1 MALIHGASR
10 RKPRSID
17 VRQGDPIMKQLLAAL
32 GTTMCLTSLAHG
44 GVILHNVTQ
53 RKGASTTES
62 EGVMYVQNGMVRSE
76 QRDAHGHLQSY
87 VLFRDDAIW
96 LVSVRAHSYTKLDR
110 ATMQRMTAQM
120 PPQFRAMI
128 EKMRGGDGAA
138 SKGES
143 AWRDTG
149 HTERVGDYSC
159 RVWEGAPAGQKEQRC
174 IVPFNALPG
183 GSELSATSQQVGR
196 VIKEVLSNSLLD
208 GASNALAEAAK
219 LNGIAAVTRR
229 ESGETYLK
237 SVEQKNLP
245 ADIFEVPEGYEQ
257 KQTPFGGAHAREE

>member
-1 MALIHGASR
+1 MPLIHAAAR

-17 VRQGDPIMKQLLAAL
+17 VREGDPIMKLLATL
-32 GTTMCLTSLAHG
+32 GTTVCLTSLAHG

-53 RKGASTTES
+53 KKGASTADS
-62 EGVMYVQNGMVRSE
+62 EGIMYVQNGMVRSE

-110 ATMQRMTAQM
+110 ATIQRMTAQM

-128 EKMRGGDGAA
+128 EKMRGEGGA

-149 HTERVGDYSC
+149 KTERVGDYSC

-174 IVPFNALPG
+174 IVPFSALPG
-183 GSELSATSQQVGR
+183 GGELSVTSQQVGR
-196 VIKEVLSNSLLD
+196 VIKEVVSNSLLD

-229 ESGETYLK
+229 ESSETYLK

-257 KQTPFGGAHAREE
+257 KQTPFGGAHAHEE